1 MKRRSD
7 MALITI
13 SIVSTIVLSAAI
25 GFSVGKV
32 SGLVKGFRKGARA
45 GVASVLNVI
54 FSALKKEPGLTVA
67 EVYGWM
73 ADKSDKTLLEYIEDC
88 KEKGFPEK

>member
-1 MKRRSD
+1 
-7 MALITI
+7 MALIVL
-13 SIVSTIVLSAAI
+13 SIVGMIVLSAAL
-25 GFSVGKV
+25 GFTVGRG
-32 SGLVKGFRKGARA
+32 SGLVEGFRKGARA
-45 GVASVLNVI
+45 GVADVLNVI

>member
-1 MKRRSD
+1 

-13 SIVSTIVLSAAI
+13 ILIVSMIVLSAAI
-25 GFSVGKV
+25 GFSLGMM
-32 SGLVKGFRKGARA
+32 SGLVKGFRNGARA
-45 GVASVLNVI
+45 GAASVLNVI

>member
-1 MKRRSD
+1 

-13 SIVSTIVLSAAI
+13 SYVSTIVLSAAI

-32 SGLVKGFRKGARA
+32 SGLVKGFRKGART

>member
-1 MKRRSD
+1 
-7 MALITI
+7 MALNTI

-88 KEKGFPEK
+88 KEKGFPEA

>member
-1 MKRRSD
+1 
-7 MALITI
+7 MAPIVL
-13 SIVSTIVLSAAI
+13 SIVSMIASSAAL
-25 GFSVGKV
+25 GFAVGKG
-32 SGLVKGFRKGARA
+32 SGLVKGFRNGARA